1 MTGVAIVT
9 DSTSYL
15 PADLIVEH
23 GIRVVPLQ
31 VIIGGSAYDEGAGL
45 TSATVAEALRTWT
58 PVTTSRPSPAA
69 FLEAY
74 EQAASGGCFG

>member
-15 PADLIVEH
+15 PADLVTEH

-31 VIIGGSAYDEGAGL
+31 VIIGGVAHDEGAEA
-45 TSATVAEALRTWT
+45 TSATVVLSAE
-58 PVTTSRPSPAA
+58 P
-69 FLEAY
+69 
-74 EQAASGGCFG
+74 GGLTRFVF